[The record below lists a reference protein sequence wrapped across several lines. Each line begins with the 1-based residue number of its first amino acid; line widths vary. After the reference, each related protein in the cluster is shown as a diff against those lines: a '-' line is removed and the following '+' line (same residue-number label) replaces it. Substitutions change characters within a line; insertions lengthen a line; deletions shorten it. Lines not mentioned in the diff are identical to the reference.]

1 MFLTEKAK
9 MSYFLC
15 LIVRRKLNKMQQAK
29 IINIF
34 YELEVFFAKV
44 CSLNLFHKKDQNK
57 VGLGIS
63 FIENAEMRYAWGS
76 NLLKR
81 SKK

>member
-29 IINIF
+29 IIKIF
-34 YELEVFFAKV
+34 YELEVFLPKFAV
-44 CSLNLFHKKDQNK
+44 
-57 VGLGIS
+57 
-63 FIENAEMRYAWGS
+63 
-76 NLLKR
+76 
-81 SKK
+81 